1 MAKDTEIKRL
11 SDLIEKLVSKEVLPV
26 DPVTPIAPVLPIVP
40 QNPLDHDLLTK
51 LDAKVDQIQVD
62 VTSLKNQTSFYVNRT
77 EHLEVVRVQSDHE
90 TRTRSLEV
98 FKENIQGRMWAIGTL
113 ISLLATIAGVIIEH
127 FIVK

>member
-26 DPVTPIAPVLPIVP
+26 APVAPIAPVLPIVP